1 MSSQNYG
8 KPPGYPPGYPPGPPQ
23 GSPPQSPPGYAPG
36 QPQGYPP
43 AAPPGSPYGSP
54 YGAPPQAPPG
64 APPGSPY
71 GSPYGAP
78 PQAPPGAPAG
88 QPPTLASP
96 PQDGYS
102 LGAPPPAGGPS
113 DIQKPKNEMMAI
125 ISLAAGIASVLCIFP
140 GCCCYLSFVAP
151 LPGIAAVIT
160 GYLARKKIAEDPVNL
175 TGGMLALIG
184 MICGGTGTALFF
196 VFLILYILGIA
207 GGVISDLMNKF

>member
-1 MSSQNYG
+1 MSSQNDG
-8 KPPGYPPGYPPGPPQ
+8 KPPAYPPGYPPGPPQ
-23 GSPPQSPPGYAPG
+23 GSPPQSPPGYPPG

-43 AAPPGSPYGSP
+43 AAP
-54 YGAPPQAPPG
+54 
-64 APPGSPY
+64 PPGSPY

-88 QPPTLASP
+88 QTPTLASP
-96 PQDGYS
+96 PQGGYA
-102 LGAPPPAGGPS
+102 LGAPPPAAGPS

-184 MICGGTGTALFF
+184 MICGGAGTALFL
-196 VFLILYILGIA
+196 VYVVLYILGIA
-207 GGVISDLMNKF
+207 GGVMSDVMQKF